1 MRSGEDD
8 DERASMAGS
17 GAGRAG
23 VLESAQ
29 MHRGSG
35 PVGQIIHDDAGKIT
49 SVGSVDVHFTSTRVL
64 LSTSSCAFLCQLVQ
78 SCSSETFT
86 RHVDG
91 HMTNISTINVF
102 G

>member
-1 MRSGEDD
+1 MRSGEND

-29 MHRGSG
+29 MHRGTG
-35 PVGQIIHDDAGKIT
+35 LVGQIIHDDAGKIT
-49 SVGSVDVHFTSTRVL
+49 SVGSVDVHFKSTRVL
-64 LSTSSCAFLCQLVQ
+64 LTSSCAFLCQLVQ